1 MAVLSGERLHENMEK
16 LLPGART
23 AALLWQGTALAG
35 GVLLGAGR
43 VYGGAA
49 PFGLALVIG
58 CPPAYC
64 LAAAVGTLAAG
75 VVLQPALLGI
85 KVGVAAVAAA
95 TVRRLIDGRPRAG
108 ALAGCLTL
116 AAAQLVQILLL
127 GGLVNFSQTAAVG
140 CTALLAAGLGWAFAS
155 FPLRE
160 PRGVCLWLAVGAACL
175 QRCAV
180 GPLAPGLV
188 LASAAGLCA
197 AIGGTLEQTAV
208 LSIALAA
215 ALTAAGPE
223 RAFAALAVA
232 MGSLAASCLCPGE
245 RGRCAGVFAVGCTL
259 GALAAPDAVSVVPL
273 AVSAGVGVTAALA
286 LPGSVMRRIFPPP
299 APPVQAQGL
308 SGAARKLSAVADT
321 LSDIADTV
329 NAVCQRQMPPKGESF
344 DFVVEQVARTTC
356 QSCTRRSRCW
366 VRGYATAMDGL
377 QHLKPVLES
386 KGRVEVQDLPGQLS
400 VCIHPADLC
409 TAANHG
415 YRLWRSRRQTRA
427 RASMLR
433 TALTEQYSA
442 LAGALAQLAAK
453 LGQAGLPD
461 PRREAKLAQL
471 FAELGLDALECSVT
485 ADLAGR
491 LTASV
496 TICRTHFTQEEI
508 SGLVEEVSRLCR
520 RDMDLPEIT
529 HCRTVTMLTF
539 GEKPLFTAEF
549 GAAGH
554 AAAGQ
559 SVSGDALDQFCDTSG
574 RAQMLLCDGMGTGRA
589 AAVDGQMAAKLT
601 AQLLRAGFAAE
612 SAARLVNV
620 ALGLK
625 GAEQEAG
632 ATLDLL
638 TVDLYT
644 GRAGLFKAGAAPSF
658 LVRGGVPR
666 MLDGASLPMGMLDS
680 LVGRS
685 TTFALDAGDW
695 VVLVSDGALADG
707 ADWLMQQ
714 LQLCA
719 RLGHTPKQAAETVAD
734 AAARRAGDKRDDITV
749 AVLAVGKVG

>member
-16 LLPGART
+16 LLPGARS
-23 AALLWQGTALAG
+23 AALLWQGAALAG
-35 GVLLGAGR
+35 GAALGAGQ

-64 LAAAVGTLAAG
+64 LAAALGTLAAG
-75 VVLQPALLGI
+75 VVFQPALLGI
-85 KVGVAAVAAA
+85 KIGAAAVAAA
-95 TVRRLIDGRPRAG
+95 TVRRLIDGRPKAG

-116 AAAQLVQILLL
+116 TAAQLLQIVLL

-140 CTALLAAGLGWAFAS
+140 CTALLAAGFGWAFAH
-155 FPLRE
+155 FPARE
-160 PRGVCLWLAVGAACL
+160 PRGVCLWLAVATACL
-175 QRCAV
+175 GRCAL
-180 GPLAPGLV
+180 GPLAPGLA
-188 LASAAGLCA
+188 LAAGAALCA

-215 ALTAAGPE
+215 AITASGPTL
-223 RAFAALAVA
+223 AFAALAVA
-232 MGSLAASCLCPGE
+232 LGALAAACLCPGE
-245 RGRCAGVFAVGCTL
+245 RGRCAGVFAAGCTV
-259 GALAAPDAVSVVPL
+259 GALAAPDAASALPL
-273 AVSAGVGVTAALA
+273 AVSAGAGIAAA
-286 LPGSVMRRIFPPP
+286 MAVPGSVMRQIFPPP

-329 NAVCQRQMPPKGESF
+329 NAVCRRQMPPKGENF

-377 QHLKPVLES
+377 YQLKPILENQ
-386 KGRVEVQDLPGQLS
+386 GRVEVQDLPGQLS

-427 RASMLR
+427 RAATLR

-442 LAGALAQLAAK
+442 LAGALAQLAAR

-461 PRREAKLAQL
+461 PRREAKTAQL

-491 LTASV
+491 LTAAV
-496 TICRTHFTQEEI
+496 TICRTHFTKEEI
-508 SGLVEEVSRLCR
+508 NGLTEEMSRICR
-520 RDMDLPEIT
+520 REMDTPEIT
-529 HCRTVTMLTF
+529 NCRTVTMLTF

-549 GAAGH
+549 GAAAH

-559 SVSGDALDQFCDTSG
+559 NLSGDALDQFCDTSG

-685 TTFALDAGDW
+685 TTFALDEGDW

-707 ADWLMQQ
+707 PDWLMQQ

-719 RLGHTPKQAAETVAD
+719 KLGHTPKQAAETVAD
-734 AAARRAGDKRDDITV
+734 AAARRAGAKRDDITV
-749 AVLAVGKVG
+749 AVMAVGRR